1 MDSLRG
7 HPIPS
12 GALSWLRLCV
22 VAALALAALAAI
34 APSQASACNRV
45 AAPGGSDGA
54 AGTAAAPYATF
65 GKLAHWLAPGQTGCL
80 RAGTYR
86 ENVEVNANGA
96 PGAPITIQ
104 SYPGE
109 RTTYLGR
116 LTTDRTSSYLTF
128 RTWSSTGRPRRATEA
143 RSSQAPPS
151 RGEHRVIGNEV
162 TNWHT
167 AICFAVGNES
177 FGRAPRVVIKRNRI
191 HDCGQLPPTNRQ
203 HGIYL
208 HSPCCAQVT
217 DNWVY
222 DNADTGIQMFP
233 DADGNHIARN
243 VVYGNGDNISFGGDT
258 KDGVCASSNN
268 NLVERN
274 VLAHPKVK
282 ENVGSWSGCGKP
294 GTGNVLRENCIW
306 PATFEGTK
314 GHSLMNNFHVDPQ
327 FVNAAAKDFRIVPG
341 TPCAAL
347 VSEPGVAHTGAGS
360 AKKRGK
366 RALTLRSNRRSV
378 RVGRRILLS
387 GRVQRHHPAR
397 PCAGRDPGA
406 RPRWLER
413 RAQGAH
419 RVQPALP
426 PRGASARPPRRAAGA
441 CQGPAFAARERPAPA
456 GPAGGRRPLENPA
469 RAGAPVSLVPGAPW
483 GAVAVRGTEL
493 LAADAVLPEHLSRGH
508 KGPLGHRVVGL
519 VWILCARDR
528 PRDAVRE
535 PPVAEIQ
542 LELRKLADPPAVQ
555 HRAQQPVVGDVVV
568 EHPRDDVDEHSRVP
582 RCPALQDGS
591 GSRRG
596 GASCWS

>member
-22 VAALALAALAAI
+22 VTALALAALAAI

-65 GKLAHWLAPGQTGCL
+65 GKLAHSLAPGQTGCL

-109 RTTYLGR
+109 RATYLGR

-128 RTWSSTGRPRRATEA
+128 QNMVFDGSAAPSDGSSLK
-143 RSSQAPPS
+143 PS
-151 RGEHRVIGNEV
+151 PTVHGESIAFIGNEV

-191 HDCGQLPPTNRQ
+191 HDCGQLPPTNHQ

-243 VVYGNGDNISFGGDT
+243 VVYANGDNISFGGDT
-258 KDGVCASSNN
+258 KDGVCASSDD

-274 VLAHPKVK
+274 VLAHPNVK
-282 ENVGSWSGCGKP
+282 ENVGSWSGCGKH

-306 PATFEGTK
+306 PATFEGTE
-314 GHSLMNNFHVDPQ
+314 GYSLVNNFHVDPQ

-347 VSEPGVAHTGAGS
+347 VSDPGVAHTGGGS

-387 GRVQRHHPAR
+387 GRVR
-397 PCAGRDPGA
+397 AGIT
-406 RPRWLER
+406 L
-413 RAQGAH
+413 
-419 RVQPALP
+419 
-426 PRGASARPPRRAAGA
+426 
-441 CQGPAFAARERPAPA
+441 
-456 GPAGGRRPLENPA
+456 PA
-469 RAGAPVSLVPGAPW
+469 RARVAIQARGRGGWNAARKVRIGSNRRFRL
-483 GAVAVRGTEL
+483 AVRLRGRRGAR
-493 LAADAVLPEHLSRGH
+493 LALARARLSPHVRG
-508 KGPLGHRVVGL
+508 
-519 VWILCARDR
+519 
-528 PRDAVRE
+528 
-535 PPVAEIQ
+535 
-542 LELRKLADPPAVQ
+542 LRL
-555 HRAQQPVVGDVVV
+555 RAQLASAG
-568 EHPRDDVDEHSRVP
+568 RSKILRVRVRP
-582 RCPALQDGS
+582 
-591 GSRRG
+591 
-596 GASCWS
+596 